1 MVMDNNKEDAYLEEG
16 KVDPQEQHS
25 DSTMEILN
33 RVESGELDVEDAVK
47 HLRGEEGPEKKVDIL
62 DQLEQGHIDV
72 EEAIHRLEGAL
83 PSSVGGEATGE
94 SSFAPSDGTSAP
106 RKWRDWWLVILASS
120 LAVIA
125 LTGWLGTLGGWWWLC
140 AGPGLILGF
149 VLLVVALASKN
160 APWLH
165 LRVDTGQQTWPRH
178 IALSFPLP
186 IRLASW
192 GLKTWGSRIPNLS
205 DTAVDELILALEG
218 NLSSDSPIYIEVQ
231 EDETTGERVQI
242 FLG

>member
-1 MVMDNNKEDAYLEEG
+1 MMMDNNKDDTNLEEG
-16 KVDPQEQHS
+16 KAEAQERRS
-25 DSTMEILN
+25 NNTMDILN
-33 RVESGELDVEDAVK
+33 RIESGELDVEDVVK
-47 HLRGEEGPEKKVDIL
+47 HLRGEEGSEKKLDIL
-62 DQLEQGHIDV
+62 DQLEQGQIDV
-72 EEAIHRLEGAL
+72 EEAIHRLEETL
-83 PSSVGGEATGE
+83 PSPIDSETTGE
-94 SSFAPSDGTSAP
+94 SSFAPSDRTSAP

-140 AGPGLILGF
+140 AGPGLIVGF
-149 VLLVVALASKN
+149 VLLVIAFASQN
-160 APWLH
+160 CPWLH
-165 LRVDTGQQTWPRH
+165 LRVDTGQRTWPRH

-192 GLKTWGSRIPNLS
+192 GLKTWGYRIPNLN
-205 DTAVDELILALEG
+205 DTAIDELILALEG

>member
-1 MVMDNNKEDAYLEEG
+1 MMMDKDKDDAYIEQGEIDPGEE
-16 KVDPQEQHS
+16 PSNES
-25 DSTMEILN
+25 MEILS
-33 RVESGELDVEDAVK
+33 RVESGELDVEEAIK
-47 HLRGEEGPEKKVDIL
+47 HLSGEKAPEKKLDIL

-72 EEAIHRLEGAL
+72 DEAIHRLEDVQF
-83 PSSVGGEATGE
+83 SSIG
-94 SSFAPSDGTSAP
+94 DGQVVEDSIASADDVSAP

-125 LTGWLGTLGGWWWLC
+125 LAGWLGTLSGWWWLC
-140 AGPGLILGF
+140 AGPGLIMGF
-149 VLLVVALASKN
+149 VLLVIALASQN

-165 LRVDTGQQTWPRH
+165 LRVNTGQRTWPRH

-186 IRLASW
+186 VRLASW

-231 EDETTGERVQI
+231 EDESTGESVQI